1 MQFTSPQRTGK
12 FHLKLPL
19 KIFLPTRS
27 HIFESSFRKILV
39 EGSAISQCL
48 FFFAKTKKEKKR
60 ISNDTMRTSWNRRK
74 IEEIENKRESWKFS
88 SRKVSVSGEQIRVVP
103 FERCKLKVSLEF
115 LSPATRKRC
124 EPETFH
130 AKL

>member
-1 MQFTSPQRTGK
+1 MP
-12 FHLKLPL
+12 
-19 KIFLPTRS
+19 
-27 HIFESSFRKILV
+27 
-39 EGSAISQCL
+39 

-60 ISNDTMRTSWNRRK
+60 ISNDTMRTSWNRK